1 MWPTLLYAALAI
13 AICGWIFTSFR
24 QRRKVH
30 ALERSKEE
38 IQVEETLVFDF
49 LHGLGEAFRETIK
62 PHDLHRLIVEGAT
75 RILDAHGGA
84 LYLTDRS
91 GNKLVPVFLSKG
103 CPPLVPV
110 PGHILHQAATTPAA
124 LEGFLRMHSVPPS
137 EGLIGTETIKPH
149 DLHRLIVEGA
159 TRILDAHGGALYLT
173 DRSGNKLVPVFLSKG
188 CPPLVPV
195 PGHIL
200 HQAATAPAAL
210 EGFLRMHSVPPGEGL
225 IGTVWQTTQPVSL
238 ADVRDVPELARL
250 RETPLG
256 TASLMA
262 TALLYGKQN
271 MGVLAVGNGPMGAPF
286 TPSDFVVFKSIAE
299 QSAFALYNAI
309 IYSEANEKKRLD
321 HDLEIARD
329 IQRILLPEKSP
340 AVPGFEI
347 AGINIPAR
355 QVSGDYFDYI
365 RVDEHRLG
373 VAIADVSGKGVPAS
387 LIMAICR
394 SVLRSQA
401 PQNPSPAEVL
411 KAVNRQLY
419 PDIKEDMFISM
430 AYLVVDHSV
439 GSITLAR
446 AGHDAPLL
454 YRRAQQTVELI
465 KPPGMVV
472 GIDSG
477 SVFDRITNDFAIR
490 LEQDDCL
497 VLYTDGV
504 TEALDAE
511 GFEFG
516 IDRMIQSVRASAA
529 HGASAIITRLI
540 DDVRNFVGAHPQN
553 DDITLIT
560 IRKHE
565 KDQP

>member
-1 MWPTLLYAALAI
+1 MWPTVLFALLVV
-13 AICGWIFTSFR
+13 AICGWVFTAFR
-24 QRRKVH
+24 QTRKVH

-84 LYLTDRS
+84 LYLSDRS
-91 GNKLVPVFLSKG
+91 GNKLVPAFLSKG

-124 LEGFLRMHSVPPS
+124 LEGFLRMH
-137 EGLIGTETIKPH
+137 T
-149 DLHRLIVEGA
+149 
-159 TRILDAHGGALYLT
+159 
-173 DRSGNKLVPVFLSKG
+173 
-188 CPPLVPV
+188 
-195 PGHIL
+195 
-200 HQAATAPAAL
+200 
-210 EGFLRMHSVPPGEGL
+210 VPPGEGL
-225 IGTVWQTTQPVSL
+225 IGTVWQTAQPVCL
-238 ADVRDVPELARL
+238 ADVHEVPELARL

-256 TASLMA
+256 TASVMA
-262 TALLYGKQN
+262 TPLLYGKQN
-271 MGVLAVGNGPMGAPF
+271 MGVLALGNGPMGAPF
-286 TPSDFVVFKSIAE
+286 SQSDFVVFKSIAE

-329 IQRILLPEKSP
+329 IQRILLPEQSP
-340 AVPGFEI
+340 AIPGFEI
-347 AGINIPAR
+347 AGVNIPAR

-365 RVDEHRLG
+365 RIDGHRLG

-401 PQNPSPAEVL
+401 PQNSSPAEVL

-419 PDIKEDMFISM
+419 PDIREDMFISM
-430 AYLVVDHSV
+430 AYLVIDHLNGSV
-439 GSITLAR
+439 TLAR

-454 YRRAQQTVELI
+454 YRRAQETVELI
-465 KPPGMVV
+465 KSPGMVL

-477 SVFDRITNDFAIR
+477 SVFDRVSSDFAIT
-490 LEQDDCL
+490 LERDDCL

-504 TEALDAE
+504 TEALDIN
-511 GFEFG
+511 GYEFG
-516 IDRMIQSVRASAA
+516 LERMIQSVRASAA
-529 HGASAIITRLI
+529 NGAPAIIKRLI
-540 DDVRNFVGAHPQN
+540 DDLRNFVGAQPQN

-560 IRKHE
+560 IRKT
-565 KDQP
+565 

>member
-1 MWPTLLYAALAI
+1 M
-13 AICGWIFTSFR
+13 CGTCR
-24 QRRKVH
+24 
-30 ALERSKEE
+30 
-38 IQVEETLVFDF
+38 
-49 LHGLGEAFRETIK
+49 
-62 PHDLHRLIVEGAT
+62 
-75 RILDAHGGA
+75 
-84 LYLTDRS
+84 
-91 GNKLVPVFLSKG
+91 N
-103 CPPLVPV
+103 C
-110 PGHILHQAATTPAA
+110 
-124 LEGFLRMHSVPPS
+124 
-137 EGLIGTETIKPH
+137 
-149 DLHRLIVEGA
+149 
-159 TRILDAHGGALYLT
+159 
-173 DRSGNKLVPVFLSKG
+173 
-188 CPPLVPV
+188 
-195 PGHIL
+195 
-200 HQAATAPAAL
+200 
-210 EGFLRMHSVPPGEGL
+210 
-225 IGTVWQTTQPVSL
+225 
-238 ADVRDVPELARL
+238 
-250 RETPLG
+250 
-256 TASLMA
+256 
-262 TALLYGKQN
+262 
-271 MGVLAVGNGPMGAPF
+271 APF

-340 AVPGFEI
+340 NIPGFEI
-347 AGINIPAR
+347 AGLNIPAR

-373 VAIADVSGKGVPAS
+373 LAIADVSGKGVPAS

-439 GSITLAR
+439 GSVTIAR

-454 YRRAQQTVELI
+454 YRRAPQTVELI

-490 LEQDDCL
+490 LEQGDCL

-504 TEALDAE
+504 TEALDTE

-516 IDRMIQSVRASAA
+516 IDRMIQSVRANAA